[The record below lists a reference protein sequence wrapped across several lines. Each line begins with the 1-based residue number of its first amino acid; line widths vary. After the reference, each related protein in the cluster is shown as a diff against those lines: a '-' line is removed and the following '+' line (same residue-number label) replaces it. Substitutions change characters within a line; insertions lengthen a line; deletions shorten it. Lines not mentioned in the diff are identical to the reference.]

1 MEGEGFDVFGVVG
14 VAFEWCSG
22 AGVVYGVIVGG
33 YGVWISVD
41 GGYPEIG
48 GCIVVDGGCD

>member
-48 GCIVVDGGCD
+48 GCIVVDGG